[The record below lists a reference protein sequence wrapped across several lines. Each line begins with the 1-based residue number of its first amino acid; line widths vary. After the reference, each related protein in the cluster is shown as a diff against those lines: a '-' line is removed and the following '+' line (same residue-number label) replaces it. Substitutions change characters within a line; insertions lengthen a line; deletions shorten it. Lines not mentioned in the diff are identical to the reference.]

1 MKGVTQ
7 PAGPPRLFVMC
18 GRYAVLGGVRE
29 RSQAAAAGAAL
40 ATPYGISE
48 SRIARTDARTSTPG
62 SLRPK
67 DAVSDEDTSPMAAQ
81 LGIKGAPPQS
91 GDLVLGRGP
100 DKMSFERVT
109 AGTGL
114 GAGPAPAPRLGEA
127 TPTDAASPEMRLQI
141 LSTEH
146 WSLLASR
153 SLAWNESFSRA
164 GMFLT
169 TLSGA
174 VVALGLVGGASG
186 FGEAF
191 TLFALVILPVVL
203 FIGVATW
210 IRLGSSNYHEAMC
223 VIRMNSIRAAYLE
236 LAPDLERYFV
246 MSAHDDRPGMGITM
260 GVPPGGGV
268 MWIAHLLAGTPT
280 VVIV

>member
-1 MKGVTQ
+1 M
-7 PAGPPRLFVMC
+7 P
-18 GRYAVLGGVRE
+18 E
-29 RSQAAAAGAAL
+29 R
-40 ATPYGISE
+40 
-48 SRIARTDARTSTPG
+48 
-62 SLRPK
+62 
-67 DAVSDEDTSPMAAQ
+67 
-81 LGIKGAPPQS
+81 
-91 GDLVLGRGP
+91 
-100 DKMSFERVT
+100 T
-109 AGTGL
+109 AGIGSE
-114 GAGPAPAPRLGEA
+114 PAPAPRVGDAE
-127 TPTDAASPEMRLQI
+127 PTAGASPEMRLQI

-210 IRLGSSNYHEAMC
+210 IRLGSSNYHEALC
-223 VIRMNSIRAAYLE
+223 VIGMNRIRAAYLQ
-236 LAPDLERYFV
+236 LAPDLERFFV
-246 MSAHDDRPGMGITM
+246 MSAHDDFPGIGVTM
-260 GVPPGGGV
+260 AVPPGGGRGFWLAQ
-268 MWIAHLLAGTPT
+268 MLAGTPT
-280 VVIV
+280 VVAILNAVLVGAILSIGAVPLGGSTATALLVGGARVGLGVALERRYLQRGIDKLRA